1 MFTYD
6 DFLKNKNQQKN
17 QYESQKIIHKN
28 SNISDIKGNTT
39 VDSDFTSV
47 NKNKTPLLINNDI
60 DIKKYSYLY
69 SQKEKEL
76 NDLKKKYKEL
86 KIKFIQKYQQLKNN
100 KKDFEM
106 EKENNLNL
114 KKLILQLLSNK

>member
-6 DFLKNKNQQKN
+6 EFLKNKSQQKN
-17 QYESQKIIHKN
+17 QQESQRIIHKN

-47 NKNKTPLLINNDI
+47 NKNKTPLLTINDI

-76 NDLKKKYKEL
+76 NDLKNKYKEL
-86 KIKFIQKYQQLKNN
+86 KIKFIQKNQQLKNN
-100 KKDFEM
+100 IKDFEM

>member
-1 MFTYD
+1 MYTYD
-6 DFLKNKNQQKN
+6 EFLKSKNQQKN
-17 QYESQKIIHKN
+17 QQESHKIVHKN
-28 SNISDIKGNTT
+28 SNISDMKGNTT

-47 NKNKTPLLINNDI
+47 NKNKSPLLTINDI

-76 NDLKKKYKEL
+76 NELKKQYKEL
-86 KIKFIQKYQQLKNN
+86 KIKFIQKHQQLRNN

>member
-17 QYESQKIIHKN
+17 QHESQKIIHKN

>member
-17 QYESQKIIHKN
+17 QHESQKIIHKN

-60 DIKKYSYLY
+60 DIKK
-69 SQKEKEL
+69 
-76 NDLKKKYKEL
+76 
-86 KIKFIQKYQQLKNN
+86 
-100 KKDFEM
+100 DFEM